1 MKVENLEKLSMTA
14 EVIFGKFCFN
24 AKGEFVGSLLLL
36 SSELSDATFDAGCH
50 LLKSDTL

>member
-24 AKGEFVGSLLLL
+24 AKGEFVGCLLLL
-36 SSELSDATFDAGCH
+36 SSEISDAMIDAWCY
-50 LLKSDTL
+50 LFKSGTL